1 MNTRPVYTLQ
11 VKRFHAKFLRS
22 ATSATQ
28 FPPEGAPEVAFLG
41 RSNVGKSSLINAL
54 LGSREARVSSTPGR
68 TRAINFFALTD
79 TPERQQAQL
88 IFADLPGYGYA
99 KLSKS
104 ISAEWPKFIEPY
116 LLHRPTLALC
126 VCLVDSTIPPRASDA
141 QLLEFLQAAQRDSL
155 VVATKADRLSGN
167 GRAQAL
173 KKLHDAYGERVLLVS
188 AKTGAGM
195 KELWGEIQ
203 RTADSE

>member
-1 MNTRPVYTLQ
+1 M
-11 VKRFHAKFLRS
+11 KRFHAKFLRS
-22 ATSATQ
+22 ATSAAH
-28 FPPEGAPEVAFLG
+28 FPPESAPEIAFLG

-54 LGSREARVSSTPGR
+54 LGTRDARVSSTPGR

-104 ISAEWPKFIEPY
+104 VSAEWPKFIEPY
-116 LLHRPTLALC
+116 LHDRPTLALC
-126 VCLVDSTIPPRASDA
+126 VCLVDSTLPPKDSDA
-141 QLLEFLQAAQRDSL
+141 QLLEFLEAAQRACL
-155 VVATKADRLSGN
+155 VVGTKADRLSGN

-173 KKLHDAYGERVLLVS
+173 RQLHAAYGERVLLVS

-203 RTADSE
+203 RTADRT